1 MKCDWVRQNIL
12 FYVYN
17 ELEDDARYEVE
28 QHLGR
33 CPECA
38 IELKATRKFHATL
51 SETPVAEPT
60 PNLLAASRMRLQ
72 EALETTRPGGLW
84 RRLVLE
90 PAIWLR
96 QIRMA
101 PALAAAIFIV
111 GFGGGIGATYN
122 FLSARG
128 GNGVMTGALES
139 GSGNPA
145 QSVNQPLESSAIAG
159 IRSVT
164 QEPGS
169 NQVSIKYDTVSTQ
182 EAQGSLND
190 QRIQQLLLFAARNNY
205 NSGVRMDSVDVL
217 TQAPDDSRVREA
229 LMYALQ
235 NDTNPGVRLKALD
248 GLSGFVRQD
257 PQVRDGVLRV
267 LIGDTNSGVRMQALR
282 LVEPMKTDS
291 NVRSVLTKV
300 SQADQNVSIRSQ
312 ARAMLA
318 QMPEMD

>member
-1 MKCDWVRQNIL
+1 MKCDWVRQNVL

-28 QHLGR
+28 QHLAR

-38 IELKATRKFHATL
+38 TELKAARKFHATL
-51 SETPVAEPT
+51 SEMPVAEPT
-60 PNLLAASRMRLQ
+60 ANLLAASRMRLQ
-72 EALETTRPGGLW
+72 EALETTRPGGFW
-84 RRLVLE
+84 QRVILE

-101 PALAAAIFIV
+101 PALAAVIFIV
-111 GFGGGIGATYN
+111 GFGGGMGATYN
-122 FLSARG
+122 FLSGREG
-128 GNGVMTGALES
+128 GGVVTGSLES
-139 GSGNPA
+139 GNP
-145 QSVNQPLESSAIAG
+145 SVVQPLESSAIAG

-190 QRIQQLLLFAARNNY
+190 QRIQQLLLFAARSNY

-257 PQVRDGVLRV
+257 PQVRDGVLQA

-291 NVRSVLTKV
+291 NVRSVLTRLA
-300 SQADQNVSIRSQ
+300 QTDQNPSIRSQ

>member
-33 CPECA
+33 CPACA
-38 IELKATRKFHATL
+38 TELKVTRKFHAEL
-51 SETPVAEPT
+51 SELPVAEPT
-60 PNLLAASRMRLQ
+60 PNLLASSRMRLQ
-72 EALETTRPGGLW
+72 EALETTRPGAFW
-84 RRLVLE
+84 QRLILE
-90 PAIWLR
+90 PALWLR

-122 FLSARG
+122 FLANR
-128 GNGVMTGALES
+128 A
-139 GSGNPA
+139 PA
-145 QSVNQPLESSAIAG
+145 TDAANYDQPKPSSPIEASSITG

-182 EAQGSLND
+182 ETQGSLND

-205 NSGVRMDSVDVL
+205 NSGVRMDSVDLL

-229 LMYALQ
+229 LLYALQ
-235 NDTNPGVRLKALD
+235 NDTNPGVRLKAID

-257 PQVRDGVLRV
+257 PQVRDGVLRA
-267 LIGDTNSGVRMQALR
+267 LISDTNSGVRMQALR

-291 NVRSVLTKV
+291 NVRSVLTKL
-300 SQADQNVSIRSQ
+300 SQTDQNPSIRSQ
-312 ARAMLA
+312 ARTMLA